1 VADVLNHSVLPPAAG
16 TYALLN
22 FARDFARGRRAALNN
37 IPASAA
43 PAINCWLDD
52 LLVAAEQ
59 GNGKRVNKLVE
70 RINAKLQDE
79 FAYQLNLQHCG
90 RCCCE

>member
-1 VADVLNHSVLPPAAG
+1 VADVLDHSALPPAS

-22 FARDFARGRRAALNN
+22 FARDFARARRAALTN
-37 IPASAA
+37 IPPSAA
-43 PAINCWLDD
+43 TALNIWLDD

-59 GNGKRVNKLVE
+59 GNGQRVDKLVE

-79 FAYQLNLQHCG
+79 FAYQLNQQHST
-90 RCCCE
+90 RCCCD